1 MAKKKK
7 SNWFSPLASL
17 IKRPISW
24 IAGKKQQTH
33 AEHPQDK
40 KPPIVSDPSLIDIK
54 SKSLLS
60 QRVNPVPDKTVLLNI
75 PASHC
80 DHENHDSVKGSKSPL
95 IYGRAQIY
103 DGTYNQESDIVI
115 GFDFGTSSSKLV
127 FRDSAR
133 QTAYAVPFGALSCE
147 GNSYLIP
154 TNIFVSADGK
164 LSLSTGGHSYN
175 NIKSHLINNYGQ
187 HIFTISNYSYA
198 ITAKELATAY
208 MALVIRFARAWFLQ
222 HNEAIYRKT
231 HIHWHINMGIPSKN
245 YGDKSMVKTFRS
257 IEMAAW
263 RLSRYDT
270 AITITELKKIFVEAE
285 GHIETNGSNIDT
297 TNDDSLWRHPEYVHT
312 HPEVIMEV
320 VGYVRSPLRTKG
332 LHLLIDVGA
341 STLDVAT
348 FIVHSKDG
356 EDYYPLLAT
365 DVKSFGTM
373 ELHKRRIESLK
384 NCLRQIIPYN
394 PSSMDRL
401 QQISDINPTSPLPD
415 LSHYE
420 MSLGTNE
427 LSKIDVIFFKECYA
441 IVGEVIRNTL
451 HHRDPHSNAWETGL
465 PVFICGG
472 GGRLSGYR
480 KTIENLGYKIS
491 ISRKNFKG
499 FSIKNIPKPDQLDA
513 PDLSRQ
519 EYDRL
524 AVAYGLSFTSDEI
537 GEVVRESQV
546 SDVHKKDRTRNID
559 DIFVSKDMC

>member
-1 MAKKKK
+1 VTKKKK
-7 SNWFSPLASL
+7 NNWFSPLASL
-17 IKRPISW
+17 IKKPISW
-24 IAGKKQQTH
+24 ISGKKQQTH
-33 AEHPQDK
+33 AEHPPNK
-40 KPPIVSDPSLIDIK
+40 KQPIVSDPSLIDLK
-54 SKSLLS
+54 HKPLLS
-60 QRVNPVPDKTVLLNI
+60 QQVKSVPDETPPLNI
-75 PASHC
+75 AASHY
-80 DHENHDSVKGSKSPL
+80 DHQDHDSVKGSKSPL
-95 IYGRAQIY
+95 IYGKAQIY

-154 TNIFVSADGK
+154 TNIFVSAEGT

-187 HIFTISNYSYA
+187 HIFSISKYSHA

-245 YGDKSMVKTFRS
+245 YDDMLMIKVFRS

-263 RLSRYDT
+263 RLSRSKM
-270 AITITELKKIFVEAE
+270 AITITEVKKIFAEAE
-285 GHIETNGSNIDT
+285 RHIETNGANIDT
-297 TNDDSLWRHPEYVHT
+297 KKNDSLWRHPDYAHT

-332 LHLLIDVGA
+332 LHLLVDVGA

-348 FIVHSKDG
+348 FIVHSKEG
-356 EDYYPLLAT
+356 EDCYPLLKT
-365 DVKSFGTM
+365 DVKSYGTM

-384 NCLRQIIPYN
+384 NNN
-394 PSSMDRL
+394 PSSMERL

-415 LSHYE
+415 LSYYE
-420 MSLGTNE
+420 MPFGTNE
-427 LSKIDVIFFKECYA
+427 LSKIDDDFFKECYR

-451 HHRDPHSNAWETGL
+451 LHRDPNSNAWKRGL

-472 GGRLSGYR
+472 GGRLSTYR
-480 KTIENLGYKIS
+480 KTIENLGSKIS

-513 PDLSRQ
+513 PDLPLQ